1 MIIRSGRSLCVSKGA
16 SDFINLKH
24 PCSRESFRLIQMKY
38 FSTNRKSAHVS
49 FREATLNG
57 QPDDKGLY
65 FPERIP
71 QLSEEFWHGFAN
83 KSKAQIAFEVIKPY
97 IGEDIDDETLFAIC
111 AETVNFDFP
120 LVQITENIAA
130 LELFHGATLAFKDVG
145 ARFMSRCLKHFLR
158 EKSEKT
164 IVIVATSGDTGGAVA
179 NGFYDVEGVEVVI
192 LYPKG
197 KVSKVQELQLTTLG
211 KNITA
216 LEVTG
221 NFDDCQTLAKTAL
234 ADEELKRKVFLT
246 SANSIN
252 VARWLPQQFYYFY
265 AFQQWN
271 EMENGKWKM
280 ENEIQNPKSKIQN
293 PVICVPSGN
302 FGNICAGIL
311 AHISGLPCEKFIAAT
326 NANDVIPQFMETG
339 KMENKNSVATLSNAM
354 DVAHPSNFVRILE
367 IFDND
372 YLNLKEKM
380 IAVSVSDETTANT
393 MREGYAKYNYVLD
406 PHGAVGFYA
415 LEKYLEKQPDK
426 KGFFLETAHPI
437 KFDSVERIVGT
448 YGETPES
455 VKDLFTKTKQSIAIE
470 ANYEDLR
477 ELLLKKI

>member
-1 MIIRSGRSLCVSKGA
+1 MFVISAQNETRNSPNQ
-16 SDFINLKH
+16 F
-24 PCSRESFRLIQMKY
+24 QMRY
-38 FSTNRKSAHVS
+38 FSTNKKSAHVS
-49 FREATLNG
+49 FREATLQG

-65 FPERIP
+65 FPEQIP
-71 QLSEEFWHGFAN
+71 QLSEEFWRDFSEKN
-83 KSKAQIAFEVIKPY
+83 KEQIAFEVIKPFV
-97 IGEDIDDETLFAIC
+97 GDDLTDETLFRIC

-120 LVQITENIAA
+120 LVKITENIAA

-145 ARFMSRCLKHFLR
+145 ARFMSRCLREFSN

-179 NGFYDVEGVEVVI
+179 NGFYDVDGVEVVI
-192 LYPKG
+192 LYPRG

-211 KNITA
+211 KNISA
-216 LEVTG
+216 IEVSG
-221 NFDDCQTLAKTAL
+221 NFDDCQALAKTAL
-234 ADEELKRKVFLT
+234 ADENLKQKVFLT

-265 AFQQWN
+265 AFQQWLS

-280 ENEIQNPKSKIQN
+280 ENEIQNPKSEIQN

-311 AHISGLPCEKFIAAT
+311 AHITGLPCEKFIAAT
-326 NANDVIPQFMETG
+326 NANDVIPNFLQTG
-339 KMENKNSVATLSNAM
+339 KMEDKKSVATLSNAM

-372 YLNLKEKM
+372 FLNLKEKM
-380 IAVSVSDETTANT
+380 ESVSVSDEITAET
-393 MREGYAKYNYVLD
+393 MREVYAKYNYVLD

-415 LEKYLEKQPDK
+415 LEKYLKKNPAQ
-426 KGFFLETAHPI
+426 KGFFLETAHPV
-437 KFDSVERIVGT
+437 KFDSVERVLGT

-455 VKDLFTKTKQSIAIE
+455 VKELFTRSQQSVKMD

>member
-1 MIIRSGRSLCVSKGA
+1 MM
-16 SDFINLKH
+16 
-24 PCSRESFRLIQMKY
+24 QY

-65 FPERIP
+65 FPEQIP
-71 QLSEEFWHGFAN
+71 KLSEDFWRDFAD
-83 KSKAQIAFEVIKPY
+83 KSKPQIAFEVIKPFV
-97 IGEDIDDETLFAIC
+97 GDVIDDEMLFQIC

-120 LVQITENIAA
+120 LVKITENIST

-145 ARFMSRCLKHFLR
+145 ARFMSRCLQYFSQK
-158 EKSEKT
+158 KKEKT

-179 NGFYDVEGVEVVI
+179 AGFYDVQDVEVII

-211 KNITA
+211 KNISA
-216 LEVTG
+216 LEVEG
-221 NFDDCQTLAKTAL
+221 NFDDCQMLAKTAL
-234 ADEELKRKVFLT
+234 ADTELKQKVFLT

-265 AFQQWN
+265 ALQQSQ
-271 EMENGKWKM
+271 
-280 ENEIQNPKSKIQN
+280 IQNPI
-293 PVICVPSGN
+293 ICVPSGN

-311 AHISGLPCEKFIAAT
+311 AHISGLPCEKFIAAC
-326 NANDVIPQFMETG
+326 NANDVIPRFLQSGQFTQQP
-339 KMENKNSVATLSNAM
+339 SVPTLSNAM
-354 DVAHPSNFVRILE
+354 DVANPSNFVRILE
-367 IFDND
+367 IFGQDF
-372 YLNLKEKM
+372 LNLKEKM
-380 IAVSVSDETTANT
+380 ESVSISDEITAET
-393 MREGYAKYNYVLD
+393 MREVYQKYDYVLD

-415 LEKYLEKQPDK
+415 LEKYLEENPK
-426 KGFFLETAHPI
+426 KSGFFLETAHPI
-437 KFDSVERIVGT
+437 KFDSVEKILGT

-455 VKDLFTKTKQSIAIE
+455 VKDLFSRPKQSIEID

-477 ELLLKKI
+477 EILLKKI